1 VRAWPGP
8 RCCCA
13 AAGSVALTQRT
24 GSEHTGRVSQS
35 SSRHLPDAARARRRL
50 SSEDR
55 RRELLDAALQE
66 FSSRGY
72 HLAQMEHVAA
82 TAGVSKALVYQ
93 HFASKEE
100 LFAAVTEQVVQGF
113 MRRLPDVL
121 GTAGDALGAW
131 RGVVRLLCDLVTERP
146 ESWALVARHLD
157 NPELGAPLRRL
168 REQVYEVLAAV
179 LASYYAPEQ
188 GNTVPAEED
197 VLKQAR
203 LTVPLLVGALQGL
216 MSWWLE
222 HPEVPRAMVEAK
234 AVDFGWLGL
243 DRIRRGEWLPLA
255 K

>member
-1 VRAWPGP
+1 
-8 RCCCA
+8 
-13 AAGSVALTQRT
+13 
-24 GSEHTGRVSQS
+24 VSQS

-55 RRELLDAALQE
+55 RRELLDSALQE

-72 HLAQMEHVAA
+72 YLTQMEHVAA

-188 GNTVPAEED
+188 RNTVLSEKD
-197 VLKQAR
+197 VLRQAR

-243 DRIRRGEWLPLA
+243 DRIRRGEWLPLQSN
-255 K
+255 

>member
-1 VRAWPGP
+1 VIRP
-8 RCCCA
+8 
-13 AAGSVALTQRT
+13 STQ
-24 GSEHTGRVSQS
+24 
-35 SSRHLPDAARARRRL
+35 HLPDTAPARRRL
-50 SSEDR
+50 SAEAR

-66 FSSRGY
+66 FGTRGY
-72 HLAQMEHVAA
+72 YLTQMEHVAA

-93 HFASKEE
+93 HFPSKEE
-100 LFAAVTEQVVQGF
+100 LFAAVTEQVVQDFLGQ
-113 MRRLPDVL
+113 LPEVL
-121 GTAGDALGAW
+121 DAADDALGAW

-168 REQVYEVLAAV
+168 REQINEVLAAV
-179 LASYYAPEQ
+179 LACYFAPEQ
-188 GNTVPAEED
+188 GVVVPPEEE
-197 VLKQAR
+197 VLAQAR

-222 HPEVPRAMVEAK
+222 HPEVPRTMVEAR
-234 AVDFGWLGL
+234 AVNFGWLGL